1 MSLGDR
7 EGVHTAWRMQR
18 RASLPV
24 GKATPHTIPLLLLPR
39 GQHTLCGQEPECLAP
54 PLKHSRAPP
63 LSRPQ
68 EFPFENRSI
77 TWQELHSSL
86 MRECRFSFLKKKKET
101 CIGVQWLCNIVSVSA
116 AQKSESPYVRIY
128 LLFSG
133 FPSHLGHYR
142 TLSRVPCAVQ

>member
-7 EGVHTAWRMQR
+7 EGVRMAGGTQR

-24 GKATPHTIPLLLLPR
+24 GKAMPRTTPPLLMPH

-54 PLKHSRAPP
+54 PLKHSRASP

-77 TWQELHSSL
+77 TWQGLHSSL
-86 MRECRFSFLKKKKET
+86 MRECRFSSFFEKKRKHVLEDSHCTMSCQFL
-101 CIGVQWLCNIVSVSA
+101 
-116 AQKSESPYVRIY
+116 P
-128 LLFSG
+128 
-133 FPSHLGHYR
+133 H
-142 TLSRVPCAVQ
+142 SRVNHHTYAHISSFLGFLPI

>member
-7 EGVHTAWRMQR
+7 EGVQTAWRMQR

-86 MRECRFSFLKKKKET
+86 MRECRFSFFKKKRKKHVLEYSG
-101 CIGVQWLCNIVSVSA
+101 CAILCQFLLHRRVNHHT
-116 AQKSESPYVRIY
+116 YVYISSS
-128 LLFSG
+128 LG
-133 FPSHLGHYR
+133 FLPI
-142 TLSRVPCAVQ
+142 

>member
-7 EGVHTAWRMQR
+7 EGVCMAGRTQR

-24 GKATPHTIPLLLLPR
+24 GKAMPRTTPPLLLPHS
-39 GQHTLCGQEPECLAP
+39 QHTLCGQEPECLAP

-77 TWQELHSSL
+77 TWQGLHSSL
-86 MRECRFSFLKKKKET
+86 IRECRVSSFFEKKRKQVLEHSRCTMSCQFLPHSRVNHHTYAHISSFL
-101 CIGVQWLCNIVSVSA
+101 
-116 AQKSESPYVRIY
+116 
-128 LLFSG
+128 G
-133 FPSHLGHYR
+133 FLPI
-142 TLSRVPCAVQ
+142 